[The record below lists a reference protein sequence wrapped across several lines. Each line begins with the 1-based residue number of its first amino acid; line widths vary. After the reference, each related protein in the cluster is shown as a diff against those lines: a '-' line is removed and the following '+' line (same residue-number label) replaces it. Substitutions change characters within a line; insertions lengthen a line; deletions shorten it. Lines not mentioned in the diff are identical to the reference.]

1 MPLLVL
7 IFAHLLADYPLQGEF
22 LATTKGRNLISLV
35 SHAGIWTGTILTAVY
50 LLGYGV
56 NFNDVIFLFVIHAI
70 ADYCKA
76 KPIGIYGRMDALKGG
91 LLLDQSIHL
100 MQILVIMTAK
110 GMF

>member
-1 MPLLVL
+1 MNLLVL
-7 IFAHLLADYPLQGEF
+7 IFAHLLADYPLQGDF
-22 LATTKGRNLISLV
+22 LATMKGKNHIILA
-35 SHAGIWTGTILTAVY
+35 SHAGIWTGTILTAVH

-76 KPIGIYGRMDALKGG
+76 KPIGIYGRLDVLKGG

-100 MQILVIMTAK
+100 MQILVLMAAK

>member
-22 LATTKGRNLISLV
+22 LATTKGNNIISLV
-35 SHAGIWTGTILTAVY
+35 SHAGIWTGTILTAVH
-50 LLGYGV
+50 LLGYRV

-76 KPIGIYGRMDALKGG
+76 KPIGIYNRLDALKGG
-91 LLLDQSIHL
+91 LLFDQSIHL
-100 MQILVIMTAK
+100 MQILVLMAAK